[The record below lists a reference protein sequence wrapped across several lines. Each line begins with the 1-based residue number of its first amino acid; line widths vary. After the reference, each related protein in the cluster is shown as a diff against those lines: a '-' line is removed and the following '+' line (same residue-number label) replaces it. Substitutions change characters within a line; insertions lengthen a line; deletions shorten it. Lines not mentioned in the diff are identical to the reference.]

1 MSDNRLGVG
10 ATSQH
15 AEIVVPATLA
25 NLLRYSSSVAH
36 PPVIVLVFYYYQ
48 YRDHFHDVQDLQFMY
63 GTRSLLHV
71 SEAGSRWGELPH
83 IFESKGQLSE
93 TVTKYKV
100 CEL

>member
-36 PPVIVLVFYYYQ
+36 PPVVVLVFCLTSTMIISMMF
-48 YRDHFHDVQDLQFMY
+48 RTSNLCME
-63 GTRSLLHV
+63 L
-71 SEAGSRWGELPH
+71 EAGSRGGELPY
-83 IFESKGQLSE
+83 IFESKEQLSE